1 MTRALQVGASP
12 RDDSL
17 TQQLHTR
24 QEYMTSFDR
33 MSLDAKLVSQLR
45 LKDGTGLDKFTSKL
59 RIRNY

>member
-1 MTRALQVGASP
+1 
-12 RDDSL
+12 
-17 TQQLHTR
+17 
-24 QEYMTSFDR
+24 MTSFDR